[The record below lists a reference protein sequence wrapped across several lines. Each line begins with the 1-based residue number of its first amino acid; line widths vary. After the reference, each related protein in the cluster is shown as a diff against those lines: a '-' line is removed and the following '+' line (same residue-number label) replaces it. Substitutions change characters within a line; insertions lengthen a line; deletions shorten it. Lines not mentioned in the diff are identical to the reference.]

1 MTQITLTV
9 EKQTEDGIVSKGE
22 VVNIKKLNFRKFIGV
37 SKTVKDIIETVKK
50 DETLVEVFRQMFVGA
65 PDLENETPEEK
76 AERDAEFMGKLVLA
90 FQTLAVEVPEKAI
103 ELLGQLSGIDVDVLM
118 DQDFEVVLNVYD
130 AVIEVNNVPDLIE
143 RVKKSSELTKSAM
156 KLKQLVQ
163 NVNSK

>member
-9 EKQTEDGIVSKGE
+9 EKQTEEGIVTTNPVIKM
-22 VVNIKKLNFRKFIGV
+22 KKLNFRKFIGV
-37 SKTVKDIIETVKK
+37 SKTVKEIIETVKK
-50 DETLVEVFRQMFVGA
+50 DETLVEVFRSMFVGA
-65 PDLENETPEEK
+65 PDLDNETPEEK

-118 DQDFEVVLNVYD
+118 DQDFDVVLNVYD
-130 AVIEVNNVPDLIE
+130 AVIEVNNVPELIE

-163 NVNSK
+163 NVNNK